1 MAFTGVMS
9 TGSVKMAHVSVSLAG
24 MAVIVLWR
32 AAQTAAV
39 GMVSVESTVMVH
51 GNVAVMMAGMDETA
65 ALLWNRV
72 VVMEGTMIKV
82 SLHFTLCNIT
92 VCTD

>member
-1 MAFTGVMS
+1 M
-9 TGSVKMAHVSVSLAG
+9 GSVKMAHVSVWLAG

-39 GMVSVESTVMVH
+39 GMVSVEWTAMVH

-72 VVMEGTMIKV
+72 VVMEETMTKV
-82 SLHFTLCNIT
+82 SSRFTLCNIT

>member
-1 MAFTGVMS
+1 
-9 TGSVKMAHVSVSLAG
+9 
-24 MAVIVLWR
+24 
-32 AAQTAAV
+32 
-39 GMVSVESTVMVH
+39 MVH

-72 VVMEGTMIKV
+72 VVMEETMTKV
-82 SLHFTLCNIT
+82 SSRFTLCNIT